1 VDIIDTLNIAASG
14 LSAQRLRLQTISSNM
29 ANAKTTRTDEG
40 GPYARKVPV
49 FEAREVDP
57 FGGELDRALSRV
69 EVSEV
74 RSAGG
79 EGQRVYDP
87 EHPDA
92 DAEGFVTYPDV
103 DILREMVDMMTVT
116 RAYEA
121 NANVIDTT
129 RDMAR
134 RALEIGR

>member
-1 VDIIDTLNIAASG
+1 
-14 LSAQRLRLQTISSNM
+14 M
-29 ANAKTTRTDEG
+29 ANSKTTRTDEG

-57 FGGELDRALSRV
+57 FGGELDRALARV

-87 EHPDA
+87 DHPDA
-92 DAEGFVTYPDV
+92 DDGGFVTYPDV

-116 RAYEA
+116 RTYEA

-129 RDMAR
+129 REMAR
-134 RALEIGR
+134 RALDIGR